1 MGWDGMG
8 GGRESS
14 KKEKGKK
21 RKEKSA
27 SGRDVRLGGR
37 GKVSE
42 VRRVM
47 RNNDGVVTTQ
57 EIPADSRLRH
67 SPARHER
74 THGLTLPSHLPFSQG
89 GQEGGGQSIKK
100 INHPQHL
107 VQFTPLTS
115 ARACLFS
122 CLAPAT

>member
-1 MGWDGMG
+1 
-8 GGRESS
+8 
-14 KKEKGKK
+14 
-21 RKEKSA
+21 
-27 SGRDVRLGGR
+27 
-37 GKVSE
+37 
-42 VRRVM
+42 M

-74 THGLTLPSHLPFSQG
+74 VHGLTLPSHLPFSQG

-107 VQFTPLTS
+107 EPVQFTPLTS